1 MKKYNIF
8 VFTWLLFCLLLNHSL
23 GYSQQRTLSGT
34 VSDEVGSP
42 LPGASVVVKGT
53 TRGTQTD
60 FDGNFK
66 LAVQQKDVLVISYI
80 GYQSIE
86 KEVAN
91 NTVVNISLTPDNE
104 RLGEV
109 VVVGYGTLNKNVLTN
124 AIVKV
129 SGDELTKEPVVNPI
143 QALQNK
149 VAGAHII
156 ASDAPGAAPNI
167 LIRGLNTLRS
177 DQKLLYVVDGILT
190 DNISNI
196 NTADILDISV
206 LKDAASLAI
215 YGNRAANGAVI
226 VTTRQGKKG
235 ESVFSFDSSTGVRDI
250 SYKVPMA
257 NAQQYVQYSN
267 EALLRTRLED
277 DDPSNDL
284 LPLGY
289 FPQNQTYDTNW
300 LDAISQLGFVTNNS
314 LSVSGGTDKLTSFFS
329 GSFYNE
335 EGILKDNTYN
345 RFTVRENLR
354 FKATEKLTLTHTAS
368 LQLDGA
374 QPKPYSVF
382 TTAYKQAPIVP
393 VYRPDGKFGSSVGI
407 NNVGNPVSGLHFHD
421 EKTRDLR
428 LQGSLK
434 LDYKFSNAFTYTS
447 QFSIE
452 HRSGKSYNFVNE
464 LGVWLAHDP
473 TRIEDNYQP
482 ADPNDPRKPNTILY
496 VYKGSDYRW
505 FADNYITYD
514 KTFGLAHNLKL
525 TLGFTAEEGGSDA
538 LRGSRWNVP
547 SNSLRKFNIT
557 TGDDDDNQKI
567 DGSLS
572 ENNRTHS
579 YLARANY
586 DFDGKYVVS
595 GTFRRDGSS
604 RFKKGFRYGNFY
616 SVGLGWVASHEAFL
630 ENSSFD
636 LLKFRG
642 SYGKLGNQG
651 VPLNILTATT
661 GSAGFY
667 PFGSNQTV
675 QQGITI
681 DGTVVEDLTW
691 ETTEELNIGVE
702 FTLFNNKLSGEI
714 DVYRRVTPNL
724 ISLVRLPDVFGFKPY
739 WSHVGE
745 LENKGVEGR
754 VSWHNDESRELQYD
768 VTLTASHNS
777 NELTK
782 ITNRYFDEQ
791 TGGSLNNGQYTKRV
805 REGHPLGSF
814 FLYEV
819 EGIDDRGKLVYKDR
833 NNNGTI
839 DEGDRRFFGSYLP
852 DITAGFNLGLAYKQF
867 DFNMDLYANVGG
879 KVYNGKK
886 AQRFSNENIEQRV
899 FNHRWTSGT
908 PSNTGPHAFNEV
920 PLASNYYLES
930 GDFLR
935 INNLTLGYTL
945 PKKAAKSFF
954 DKFRFYVTAKNL
966 LTLKRFSGFTPELVG
981 APLGGAGVELDAY
994 PTLRS
999 IYIGINTTF

>member
-1 MKKYNIF
+1 MNNFNYNTIITLF
-8 VFTWLLFCLLLNHSL
+8 FCLLFNLYF
-23 GYSQQRTLSGT
+23 GYSQQRSLSGT
-34 VSDEVGSP
+34 VSDELGTP
-42 LPGASVVVKGT
+42 LPGASVTVKGT

-60 FDGNFK
+60 FNGNFD
-66 LAVQQKDVLVISYI
+66 LVAYQNDVLVISYI
-80 GYQSIE
+80 GYQTIE
-86 KEVAN
+86 KIVGN
-91 NTVVNISLTPDNE
+91 NVDFNILMYPDAAK
-104 RLGEV
+104 LGEV

-129 SGDELTKEPVVNPI
+129 SGEELTKEPVVNPV

-149 VAGAHII
+149 VSGAQII

-177 DQKLLYVVDGILT
+177 SEKLLYVVDGILT

-226 VTTRQGKKG
+226 VTTKQGKKG
-235 ESVFSFDSSTGVRDI
+235 RTFFSSNASVGVRDI
-250 SYKVPMA
+250 SYKVPMS
-257 NAQQYVQYSN
+257 NAQQYVQFSN
-267 EALLRTRLED
+267 EALLRTRLAD
-277 DDPSNDL
+277 DDPSNDSS
-284 LPLGY
+284 PLGY
-289 FPQNQTYDTNW
+289 FSKDQVYDTDW
-300 LDAISQLGFVTNNS
+300 LEAISQLGFVTNNS
-314 LSVSGGTDKLTSFFS
+314 FSVSGGTDELSSFFS

-335 EGILKDNTYN
+335 EGILKDNTYD
-345 RFTVRENLR
+345 RFTVRENLT
-354 FKATEKLTLTHTAS
+354 FKATDMLTLIHTLS
-368 LQLDGA
+368 LQLDGS

-393 VYRPDGKFGSSVGI
+393 VYHSGDKFGSSIGI
-407 NNVGNPVSGLHFHD
+407 NNVGNPVSALHFHD

-428 LQGSLK
+428 LQGSIK
-434 LDYKFSNAFTYTS
+434 LDYKFSDAITYTS

-452 HRSGKSYNFVNE
+452 YRSGKSYNFVDE

-473 TRIEDNYQP
+473 TRVEENYQP
-482 ADPNDPRKPNTILY
+482 VDPNAPRKPNTILY
-496 VYKGSDYRW
+496 VYNGSNYRW
-505 FADNYITYD
+505 FADNYVTYD
-514 KTFGLAHNLKL
+514 KAFGKAHNLKL
-525 TLGFTAEEGGSDA
+525 TLGFTAEEGGSNA
-538 LRGSRWNVP
+538 LLGSRWNVP
-547 SNSLRKFNIT
+547 SNSLQKFNIS
-557 TGDDDDNQKI
+557 TGDDADTQKI
-567 DGSLS
+567 NGSLS

-579 YLARANY
+579 YLARVNY
-586 DFDGKYVVS
+586 DFDEKYVIS

-604 RFKKGFRYGNFY
+604 RFKDGFRYGNFY
-616 SVGLGWVASHEAFL
+616 SVGLGWVASREAFL
-630 ENSSFD
+630 ENSIFG

-667 PFGSNQTV
+667 PFGPSQTV

-691 ETTEELNIGVE
+691 ETTQELNLGVE
-702 FTLFNNKLSGEI
+702 FTLFNNQLSAEFDI
-714 DVYRRVTPNL
+714 YQRLTPNL

-745 LENKGVEGR
+745 LENKGVEAL
-754 VSWHNDESRELQYD
+754 VSWNNDESRELQYS

-819 EGIDDRGKLVYKDR
+819 EGIDDRGKLVYKDH

-852 DITAGFNLGLAYKQF
+852 DITAGLNLGLDYKNF
-867 DFNMDLYANVGG
+867 DFEIDLYTNIGS

-886 AQRFSNENIEQRV
+886 AQRFSNENIENQV
-899 FNHRWTSGT
+899 FNHRWTTSS
-908 PSNTGPHAFNEV
+908 PSNTGSHAFNEV
-920 PLASNYYLES
+920 PVASNYYLES

-935 INNLTLGYTL
+935 INNLTVGYTL
-945 PKKAAKSFF
+945 PKNAAKSFF
-954 DKFRFYVTAKNL
+954 DKIRFYVTAKNL
-966 LTLKRFSGFTPELVG
+966 LTLKKFSGFTPELVG
-981 APLGGAGVELDAY
+981 EPLGGAGVELDAY

-999 IYIGINTTF
+999 IYLGINTTF